1 MMIEIKIRIIL
12 KEKENN
18 KVDMDMGLMKIQD
31 NKMAVVITVEE
42 MTKAPK
48 FIGHMDMEISCQ

>member
-1 MMIEIKIRIIL
+1 MMIEMKNRIIL

-18 KVDMDMGLMKIQD
+18 KEDMDMGLMKIQD

-42 MTKAPK
+42 MMKTPK
-48 FIGHMDMEISCQ
+48 FIEHMDMEISCQ